1 MLCHS
6 CRSTSVRDYPAEI
19 NVHFPGMR
27 GLNIPSV
34 WVFPRLS
41 VCIACGATEFTLTDA
56 DRKALTDR
64 DWRVRADDGAASHC
78 DSGQMR

>member
-19 NVHFPGMR
+19 NVHFPGIE

-41 VCIACGATEFTLTDA
+41 VCVVCGAAEFTLTDA
-56 DRKALTDR
+56 DRKTLADR
-64 DWRVRADDGAASHC
+64 DWRVHADNCGAQS
-78 DSGQMR
+78 S

>member
-19 NVHFPGMR
+19 NVHFPGIE

-34 WVFPRLS
+34 WAFPRLS
-41 VCIACGATEFTLTDA
+41 VCVVCGAAEFTLTDV
-56 DRKALTDR
+56 DRKALADR
-64 DWRVRADDGAASHC
+64 DWRSHANNAAAQS
-78 DSGQMR
+78 S